1 MENVT
6 FSKDYLEVSSKP
18 GCYVRP
24 VVDFLIEVRNQIY
37 EELLQRTCFIE
48 PGVVQYDREVNY
60 ELQHHKRY
68 SYHYEGS
75 WKMVYPPGI
84 LPPAWNPQPMK
95 TYHGWTSKATPQQV
109 AMIEAP
115 DNKDPLRLPDTFN
128 YEHGIPVE
136 HFVYNRGSYGYDI
149 LNRMYI
155 NIVRISSVKMIRT
168 CKQIEAE
175 ATEILYGRNTF
186 CFDTSYGYDSDFPT
200 GFHSQTDF
208 EEAPHRIPG
217 GWCRDGKP
225 PSPLQTK
232 IALDRLFDKQVYQP
246 RLLRRDPVIRFFRQI
261 GKKNASMVRN
271 LNIAGYF
278 KTTPVSFTN
287 LLSIYTL
294 VINDVCLNLNKVVLH
309 CYDGLPQWD
318 NDEYG
323 QIEEWKIDRAVK
335 SLVLGLPRLRELQLG
350 DYYKPYA
357 GNQWGRS
364 VKWIEIVKDQNALN
378 VLRQERKEKGESR
391 QERLVELSLP
401 KTPTRES
408 DAPRRWSTA
417 WQTATISPLVLGE
430 KSSRATLK

>member
-1 MENVT
+1 
-6 FSKDYLEVSSKP
+6 
-18 GCYVRP
+18 
-24 VVDFLIEVRNQIY
+24 
-37 EELLQRTCFIE
+37 
-48 PGVVQYDREVNY
+48 
-60 ELQHHKRY
+60 
-68 SYHYEGS
+68 
-75 WKMVYPPGI
+75 MVYTET
-84 LPPAWNPQPMK
+84 LPPAWNSKPMR

-115 DNKDPLRLPDTFN
+115 NNKDPLRLPDTFSH
-128 YEHGIPVE
+128 EHGIPVE
-136 HFVYNRGSYGYDI
+136 HFVYDRGHYGYDI

-155 NIVRISSVKMIRT
+155 HIMRISSVKLLRT

-175 ATEILYGRNTF
+175 AAEILYGRNTF
-186 CFDTSYGYDSDFPT
+186 CFDTSYGYNSDFPT
-200 GFHSQTDF
+200 GFHSQNDF

-225 PSPLQTK
+225 PTPLQTK

-246 RLLRRDPVIRFFRQI
+246 RLLRRDPVLRFFRQI

-318 NDEYG
+318 DDEYG
-323 QIEEWKIDRAVK
+323 QIDEWKIDRAVK
-335 SLVLGLPRLRELQLG
+335 NLVLGLPRLRELQLG

-357 GNQWGRS
+357 GDQWGKS
-364 VKWIEIVKDQNALN
+364 VKWIDMVKDQDALN
-378 VLRQERKEKGESR
+378 VLRQERKDKGEAK
-391 QERLVELSLP
+391 QEKLVELALP
-401 KTPTRES
+401 RTPTQES
-408 DAPRRWSTA
+408 EAPRRWSTA
-417 WQTATISPLVLGE
+417 WQTTTVSPLVLG
-430 KSSRATLK
+430 KRSSRATLR